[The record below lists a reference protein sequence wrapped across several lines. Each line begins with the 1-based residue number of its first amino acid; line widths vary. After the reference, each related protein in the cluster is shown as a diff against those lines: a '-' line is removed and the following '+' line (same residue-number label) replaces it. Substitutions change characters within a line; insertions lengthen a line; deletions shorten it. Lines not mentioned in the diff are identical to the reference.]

1 MTYEA
6 PLDREICLMG
16 FICMKRENYMK
27 VDFENS
33 FELLSQE
40 EWNQY
45 LSEEKI
51 DSIMVD
57 KGVFAKFSDKIMM
70 YPILM
75 EEIDELNNKV
85 GSIKVSY
92 ALCRHYYDKGIPD
105 KPYYISPGKDGQS
118 VQYFPNF
125 KNEHWMRLYWF
136 NHFAD
141 AAYMKL
147 FSVWDTLD
155 EAVKIHRATIEKSG
169 GGDIGDLDLGKLDSV
184 LTHIQNDDYYPT
196 FIDKL
201 VHLFFCSGKYDWQL
215 LQDGN

>member
-16 FICMKRENYMK
+16 FICMKGENYMK

-169 GGDIGDLDLGKLDSV
+169 GGNIGDLDLGKLDSV

>member
-1 MTYEA
+1 
-6 PLDREICLMG
+6 
-16 FICMKRENYMK
+16 MK

>member
-16 FICMKRENYMK
+16 FICMKGENYMK

-196 FIDKL
+196 FIDEL

>member
-16 FICMKRENYMK
+16 FICMKGENYMK

-147 FSVWDTLD
+147 FSVWDTLN

-169 GGDIGDLDLGKLDSV
+169 GGDIGDLDLSKLDGV

>member
-16 FICMKRENYMK
+16 FICMKGENYMK

>member
-1 MTYEA
+1 
-6 PLDREICLMG
+6 MG
-16 FICMKRENYMK
+16 LICMKGENYMK

-92 ALCRHYYDKGIPD
+92 ALCRHYA
-105 KPYYISPGKDGQS
+105 
-118 VQYFPNF
+118 
-125 KNEHWMRLYWF
+125 R
-136 NHFAD
+136 
-141 AAYMKL
+141 
-147 FSVWDTLD
+147 
-155 EAVKIHRATIEKSG
+155 
-169 GGDIGDLDLGKLDSV
+169 
-184 LTHIQNDDYYPT
+184 
-196 FIDKL
+196 
-201 VHLFFCSGKYDWQL
+201 
-215 LQDGN
+215 

>member
-155 EAVKIHRATIEKSG
+155 EAVKIHRATIGKSG

-215 LQDGN
+215 LQD

>member
-1 MTYEA
+1 
-6 PLDREICLMG
+6 
-16 FICMKRENYMK
+16 MK

-51 DSIMVD
+51 DYIMVD

-147 FSVWDTLD
+147 FSVWDSVTEILD
-155 EAVKIHRATIEKSG
+155 
-169 GGDIGDLDLGKLDSV
+169 
-184 LTHIQNDDYYPT
+184 T
-196 FIDKL
+196 FYGMNIDKNMRFKFRVMDEL
-201 VHLFFCSGKYDWQL
+201 KQKDNSIWSFLKNDVLNSALYQEAEKYRNSFCSLYRTIYSFK
-215 LQDGN
+215 